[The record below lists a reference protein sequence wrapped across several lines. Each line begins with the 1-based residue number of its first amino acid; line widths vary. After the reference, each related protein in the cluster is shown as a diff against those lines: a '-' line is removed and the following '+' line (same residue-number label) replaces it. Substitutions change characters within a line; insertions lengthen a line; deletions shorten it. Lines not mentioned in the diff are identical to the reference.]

1 MSDWTDRIV
10 GDRMAVDR
18 EFSERVRDSE
28 FSNQEWG
35 LVMTAVDFEIEDA
48 DDPDR
53 ARIVADTESLPQM
66 MPELAKVRQGMGPG
80 GPGAQQQADSGTG
93 VLDAIRGA
101 LGMGG
106 DDDAEKLDAAERL
119 VDEYAT
125 ALQQRL
131 EEKGKW
137 DDIRQAYE
145 S

>member
-10 GDRMAVDR
+10 GDRMAVDQ
-18 EFSERVRDSE
+18 EFNDRIRASE

-48 DDPDR
+48 DDPEQ

-80 GPGAQQQADSGTG
+80 GPGAGGGADSGTG

-106 DDDAEKLDAAERL
+106 DDDAERLDAAERL
-119 VDEYAT
+119 VDEYAA

-131 EEKGKW
+131 EEKGTW
-137 DDIRQAYE
+137 DEIRQSYD